1 MLKILTYLLAFYL
14 AYRYFIKP
22 ALLPASEEQDSRPKV
37 KKQPEDPKPGNEDEY
52 IDYEEV
58 E

>member
-1 MLKILTYLLAFYL
+1 MLKILTYLIAFYL

-22 ALLPASEEQDSRPKV
+22 ALLPTSEEENKPKV
-37 KKQPEDPKPGNEDEY
+37 KTKEQEPKQNNDGEY